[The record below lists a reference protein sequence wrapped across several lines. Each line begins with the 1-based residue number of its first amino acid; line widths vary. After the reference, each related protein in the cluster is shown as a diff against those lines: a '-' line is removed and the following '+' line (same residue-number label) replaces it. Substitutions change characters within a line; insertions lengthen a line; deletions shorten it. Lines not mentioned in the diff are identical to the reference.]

1 MSAIAPLQWAQQ
13 QLQQSAMTPT
23 LKPSSSGLGG
33 PDLDQFGG
41 LLPHTQQQELIHQ
54 QLAASGRQQPP
65 HSQPQGTSAGFG
77 SLFNGHPGPVPN
89 SGGPKSP
96 TQIQD
101 PSMLNGQR
109 ITSGSYVY
117 TDGFAAV
124 APASTPGYHPNGSG
138 KVSEPSSPSPYSM
151 PSGLSNGSSP
161 NGYRNGASNGY
172 INGASQHI
180 SSKSSSGA
188 PTVHTSIDPIKLK
201 RAQST
206 PKIILASAAKTFGAS
221 GGKSFMGSLRGNNG
235 S

>member
-1 MSAIAPLQWAQQ
+1 MGTIAPLQWAQQ

-23 LKPSSSGLGG
+23 LKPNFNLA

-65 HSQPQGTSAGFG
+65 HSQPQGASGFG
-77 SLFNGHPGPVPN
+77 ALFNGHPGPGPN
-89 SGGPKSP
+89 SGSKSP

-124 APASTPGYHPNGSG
+124 APASTPGYHPNGSERA
-138 KVSEPSSPSPYSM
+138 SEPSSPSPYSM
-151 PSGLSNGSSP
+151 PSGLNGSSP
-161 NGYRNGASNGY
+161 NGHRNGANGY
-172 INGASQHI
+172 SNGASQHI
-180 SSKSSSGA
+180 ASKSSSGV
-188 PTVHTSIDPIKLK
+188 PVHTSIDPTKLK

-221 GGKSFMGSLRGNNG
+221 GGKSFMGSLRGNGG